1 VFNIGYVCTAL
12 ITLDLSRGEFGSAS
26 LITTIITWLIWAYRK
41 LLIPMIRMLINS
53 RAPQLSTTFKWVW
66 DWIIFFFWICYFNG
80 MGKKEILFVQNKTK
94 GKKLVIFFPNKG
106 FFLLVQHSYLKIMNW
121 VCMDILVAAIEIAFL
136 AIFMLPRPFCKSFY
150 LVQWQ
155 LPNIRKIPSPN
166 SSMFPRIL
174 G

>member
-1 VFNIGYVCTAL
+1 MSISE
-12 ITLDLSRGEFGSAS
+12 ITNSYDSNAHQFSSSPIIYYIQMGLRLDH
-26 LITTIITWLIWAYRK
+26 
-41 LLIPMIRMLINS
+41 LLFLNLLF
-53 RAPQLSTTFKWVW
+53 QW
-66 DWIIFFFWICYFNG
+66 N
-80 MGKKEILFVQNKTK
+80 GKKGNIVCPKQNKRKETCD
-94 GKKLVIFFPNKG
+94 FFPNKG